1 MGMRGI
7 SGVGLAL
14 IVVLAGCSS
23 DGTSSGAPWVACKN
37 AVKAQVAN
45 PATAD
50 FALMSTTIEDTV
62 IDGKLTAKNDFG
74 VEQELQF
81 NCKMSG
87 ETVTSVEVL
96 PTK

>member
-1 MGMRGI
+1 MRTRGI
-7 SGVGLAL
+7 LGVWLVP
-14 IVVLAGCSS
+14 IMVLAGCSS
-23 DGTSSGAPWVACKN
+23 DGKSSGAPWVACKN
-37 AVKAQVAN
+37 AVKAQVTN

-50 FALMSTTIEDTV
+50 FALLSTTIEDTV

-74 VEQELQF
+74 VDQELRF
-81 NCKMSG
+81 HCKMSG

>member
-1 MGMRGI
+1 M
-7 SGVGLAL
+7 
-14 IVVLAGCSS
+14 IVLLAGCSS
-23 DGTSSGAPWVACKN
+23 GGTSSGAPWVACKN
-37 AVKAQVAN
+37 AVKSEVKN
-45 PATAD
+45 PATVD
-50 FALMSTTIEDTV
+50 FSLLDTTINATF

-81 NCKMSG
+81 HCNMSG

>member
-1 MGMRGI
+1 MKSRGTL
-7 SGVGLAL
+7 GVLVAL
-14 IVVLAGCSS
+14 LVLLAGCSS
-23 DGTSSGAPWVACKN
+23 DGKSSGAPWVACKN
-37 AVKAQVAN
+37 AVKSEVKN
-45 PATAD
+45 PATVD
-50 FALMSTTIEDTV
+50 FALLDTTIKDTF

-81 NCKMSG
+81 HCKMSG